1 VKHAEANLQIDV
13 VFCAIDFSDTAALAL
28 TYATRLARRHDA
40 AMVLGH
46 IVESLPIVPYP
57 TLELPPDGGLELR
70 RWATERLEKEAA
82 TIRET
87 GLDINVVFDDGRPG
101 PKLIEMAESAGASL
115 FVIGTHGL
123 SGIEHLILGST
134 AEYILRRSSCP
145 VLIIHPDDG
154 PPRSEIDTVVIP
166 TDLSP
171 DAGEAA
177 MDFAKLADRD
187 PRSRAILAFVDATP
201 PYLQPFRH
209 EILAKWNQPDRERDE
224 IESKM
229 EPMCEKL
236 RAAGFEVETAV
247 LDGDP
252 ARAIARLASK
262 ENADMIL
269 MSTHG
274 RSALTNLLSGRTAQ
288 RIVQHAP
295 CPVLTLHSAL
305 HSAPDE
311 E

>member
-1 VKHAEANLQIDV
+1 VKHGDANLEIDAI
-13 VFCAIDFSDTAALAL
+13 FCAIDFSDTAALAL
-28 TYATRLARRHDA
+28 TYATRLARGHDA
-40 AMVLGH
+40 AIVLGH
-46 IVESLPIVPYP
+46 VVESLPVVPYP

-82 TIRET
+82 SIRET
-87 GLDINVVFDDGRPG
+87 GLDVNVVFDDGRPG
-101 PKLIEMAESAGASL
+101 PKLVEMAESAGASL
-115 FVIGTHGL
+115 SVIGTRGL

-154 PPRSEIDTVVIP
+154 PPRSGVDTVVIP

-187 PRSRAILAFVDATP
+187 PRPRAILAFVDWTP

-209 EILAKWNQPDRERDE
+209 EILSQWNQPDQERDK
-224 IESKM
+224 IESRM
-229 EPMCEKL
+229 EPICEKL
-236 RAAGFEVETAV
+236 RTAGFDVETAV
-247 LDGDP
+247 LDGNP
-252 ARAIARLASK
+252 AGAIARLAREK
-262 ENADMIL
+262 NADMIL

-295 CPVLTLHSAL
+295 CPVLTLNPAR
-305 HSAPDE
+305 DE